1 MIYCVFVGPLKE
13 KRFLQAAEDYRRRLE
28 RLWPVRVLQVPEKPK
43 EISRFV
49 ESKKEKG
56 SLVSLQAHG
65 EKMDSAG
72 FTRWVTQSSRDIYFL
87 AWGTEGPPREVL
99 KTSMREFSLSPMT
112 YSHELARVLLMEQ
125 LYRAGATLKGH
136 PYPR

>member
-1 MIYCVFVGPLKE
+1 MIYCVFIGPFKE
-13 KRFLQAAEDYRRRLE
+13 KRFQQAAEDYHRRLE

-72 FTRWVTQSSRDIYFL
+72 FTRWVTQFSRDIYFL
-87 AWGTEGPPREVL
+87 AWGAEGPPREVL
-99 KTSMREFSLSPMT
+99 KTPLREFSLSPMT